1 MEPYNS
7 NDKPILPENDE
18 LNSAI
23 STGKRIGSP
32 NYQKAGLDS
41 LIQADERIMVDE
53 IGTIEFQIAEREKIK
68 QRNLK
73 FLEWQREKLE
83 ELINRSKCFDYATM
97 GTNEIKNKLITQIVQ
112 VELKKGDEYVNAFR
126 DVQRL
131 EEQKR
136 ELLSEGAED
145 KGWLKY

>member
-1 MEPYNS
+1 M
-7 NDKPILPENDE
+7 
-18 LNSAI
+18 
-23 STGKRIGSP
+23 
-32 NYQKAGLDS
+32 GLDS
-41 LIQADERIMVDE
+41 LMQADERIMVDE
-53 IGTIEFQIAEREKIK
+53 IGNIEFQIAEREKIK
-68 QRNLK
+68 QKNLK

-83 ELINRSKCFDYATM
+83 ELVNRTKCFDYAAM
-97 GTNEIKNKLITQIVQ
+97 GTNEIRNKFVTQLVQ

>member
-1 MEPYNS
+1 MNHYNS
-7 NDKPILPENDE
+7 NNNPVLPGNGH
-18 LNSAI
+18 LNNTAPM
-23 STGKRIGSP
+23 GKRIGSP
-32 NYQKAGLDS
+32 DYQNIGLDS
-41 LIQADERIMVDE
+41 LIQADERVLVDE
-53 IGTIEFQIAEREKIK
+53 IGNIEFQIAEREKIK

-73 FLEWQREKLE
+73 FLEWQRGKLE
-83 ELINRSKCFDYATM
+83 ELVNRAKCFDYAAM
-97 GTNEIKNKLITQIVQ
+97 GTNEIRNKLVTQLVQ

>member
-1 MEPYNS
+1 MEDYNS
-7 NDKPILPENDE
+7 PGKRILPENDQS
-18 LNSAI
+18 NSAG
-23 STGKRIGSP
+23 SAGKRIGNP
-32 NYQKAGLDS
+32 DYQNIGLDS
-41 LIQADERIMVDE
+41 LIQADERITVDE
-53 IGTIEFQIAEREKIK
+53 IGNIEFQIAEREKIK
-68 QRNLK
+68 RRNLK

-83 ELINRSKCFDYATM
+83 ELMNRSKCFDYAAM
-97 GTNEIKNKLITQIVQ
+97 GTNEIRNKLITQLVQ